1 MNLKDEF
8 VSDSICAS
16 QTYKSL
22 CTLHSL
28 ETVDDAFSPLGT
40 EVP

>member
-1 MNLKDEF
+1 MNFKDEF
-8 VSDSICAS
+8 VSGLICAS
-16 QTYKSL
+16 LIYKSL
-22 CTLHSL
+22 CALHGL